1 MRAIIR
7 DTEGKLTLRLKM
19 LGCRFSESTGYADST
34 ENRLRLKNKYQQIQ
48 KELHQGTFDYMLHFP
63 HSRNVSMFNA
73 LQSRFISP
81 GWRGLPTFESFYNHQ
96 FDRARYKLPSK
107 LIYLTMGCIGK
118 EKVDEILGF
127 HLMKLIE
134 VLRTVLNISQRDRRD
149 TIAMVIDVLDCAALT
164 YVFPRPFQFK
174 PDFSAL
180 SGFPLTHGD
189 MLSIAHHFPVKYR
202 EYFLLQYYLG
212 ISASELLTLK
222 WADYDLQASLFRV
235 AGREINVVPYARR
248 LLFVQMK
255 KTGNYQHVFTDT
267 QGKRLRINLAWLYKE
282 CWPKACAHAGFPG
295 IGASALRRGSVVYL
309 FESGLS
315 VNQICSQ
322 TGMFY
327 RPAIHRILT
336 QHLLNP
342 QE

>member
-19 LGCRFSESTGYADST
+19 LGCRFSESTGYDDST
-34 ENRLRLKNKYQQIQ
+34 KNRLRLRSKHLQIQ
-48 KELHQGTFDYMLHFP
+48 EELQQGTFDYMLHFP

-81 GWRGLPTFESFYNHQ
+81 GWRGLPTFESFYHHQ
-96 FDRARYKLPSK
+96 YDKSRYQPLARLVH
-107 LIYLTMGCIGK
+107 LTMKCIGR
-118 EKVDEILGF
+118 EKVDDIVGF
-127 HLMKLIE
+127 HLMRLIE
-134 VLRTVLNISQRDRRD
+134 ALRVLLNVTQSNRREI
-149 TIAMVIDVLDCAALT
+149 IAMVMDVLDCAAVT

-174 PDFSAL
+174 PDFSEFK
-180 SGFPLTHGD
+180 GFPLTHGN
-189 MLSIAHHFPVKYR
+189 MLTIAHHFPVKYR
-202 EYFLLQYYLG
+202 EFFLLQYYLG
-212 ISASELLTLK
+212 VSASELLSLK
-222 WADYDLQASLFRV
+222 WADYDLQASVFRV

-255 KTGNYQHVFTDT
+255 KTGNYQHVFTDP
-267 QGKRLRINLAWLYKE
+267 QGKRLRVNLGWLYKA
-282 CWPKACAHAGFPG
+282 CWPKACAQAGFPG
-295 IGASALRRGSVVYL
+295 IGPSALRFGSIVYL

-315 VNQICSQ
+315 INQICLQ
-322 TGMFY
+322 TGMHY

-336 QHLLNP
+336 RHLLNP